1 MQAEA
6 APADAAFRRQVFMDF
21 ATARKNMIECQL
33 RTNGITDEAV
43 LAAMSAVQRERFVPE
58 GLRAVAYIDEDLN
71 LGNGRHLME
80 PLVLA
85 RLLQG
90 VAAAPGEVALVIGSG
105 IGYAAAVLA
114 RLADTV
120 FAHEC
125 VASLAAAAGEL
136 AAELGLDNVIPVDGA
151 LLSGCPEHAP
161 YNVILI
167 EGSVERVPQDI
178 TGQLA
183 DGGRLAA
190 VMREGGGVGRAIL
203 LRRDGEHISRRV
215 LFDAAVPALPEFRE
229 SRGFVF

>member
-1 MQAEA
+1 
-6 APADAAFRRQVFMDF
+6 
-21 ATARKNMIECQL
+21 MIECQL

-58 GLRAVAYIDEDLN
+58 GLRAVAYLDEDLN

-85 RLLQG
+85 GLLQG

-125 VASLAAAAGEL
+125 VASLAADAGEL

-151 LLSGCPEHAP
+151 LVSGCPEHAP

-167 EGSVERVPQDI
+167 EGAVERVPEAI
-178 TGQLA
+178 AGQLA

-190 VMREGGGVGRAIL
+190 VVRDGGVGRAIL
-203 LRRDGEHISRRV
+203 LRRDGGHISRRV

-229 SRGFVF
+229 PRGFVF

>member
-1 MQAEA
+1 
-6 APADAAFRRQVFMDF
+6 
-21 ATARKNMIECQL
+21 MIECQL

-58 GLRAVAYIDEDLN
+58 GLRAVAYLDEDLN

-85 RLLQG
+85 GLLQG

-120 FAHEC
+120 FVREC
-125 VASLAAAAGEL
+125 VTSLAAAAGEL

-151 LLSGCPEHAP
+151 LVSGCPEHAP

-167 EGSVERVPQDI
+167 EGAVERVPEAI
-178 TGQLA
+178 AGQLA

-190 VMREGGGVGRAIL
+190 VIRDGGVGRAIL
-203 LRRDGEHISRRV
+203 LRRDGGHISRRV
-215 LFDAAVPALPEFRE
+215 LFDAAVPTLPEFRE
-229 SRGFVF
+229 PRGFVF

>member
-1 MQAEA
+1 
-6 APADAAFRRQVFMDF
+6 MDF

-33 RTNGITDEAV
+33 RTNGIVDEAV
-43 LAAMSAVQRERFVPE
+43 LAAMSAVQRERFLPE
-58 GLRAVAYIDEDLN
+58 RLQAVAYIDEDLN

-85 RLLQG
+85 GLLQG
-90 VAAAPGEVALVIGSG
+90 VAVARGEVALVIGSG
-105 IGYAAAVLA
+105 IGYATAVLA
-114 RLADTV
+114 RLAATV
-120 FAHEC
+120 FAREC
-125 VASLAAAAGEL
+125 VASLAATAREL
-136 AAELGLDNVIPVDGA
+136 AAVLGLDNVIPVDGA

-167 EGSVERVPQDI
+167 EGSVERVPQAVTD
-178 TGQLA
+178 QLA

-190 VMREGGGVGRAIL
+190 VIRDGGVGRAIL

-229 SRGFVF
+229 PRGFVF